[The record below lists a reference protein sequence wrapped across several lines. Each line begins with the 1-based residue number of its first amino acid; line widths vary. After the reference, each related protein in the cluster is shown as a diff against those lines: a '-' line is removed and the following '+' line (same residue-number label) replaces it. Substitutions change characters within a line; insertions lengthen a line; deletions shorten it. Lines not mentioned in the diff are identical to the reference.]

1 MKKNKRVAFIG
12 SVGVPNVY
20 GGFELFLDA
29 CAPAITEKVLE
40 VFVTCDSSKYTE
52 HSRSWRGVNR
62 FFIPIR
68 ANGASSVFH
77 DLLAFLTVF
86 FRSDVIVVLG
96 VSAGIFFP
104 IFRLFTVISGKKL
117 IVNVDGIEWRREK
130 FSFWK
135 RCFLFISDRLAQIFS
150 DVVIIDNE
158 GLRKYLTNYVRKKA
172 VYIPYSGDHII
183 RRLDLAE
190 NSNNIN
196 FLTICRIEPE
206 NNCHVLLDAFVEFG
220 KGKYVFIG
228 NWGASEYGRELR
240 ARYAATPG
248 LTLLDPEYRPEKL
261 QEYREW
267 CTTYLHGHFVG
278 GTNPSLVEML
288 FYDCRI
294 IAFDCEFNRLT
305 TRNTV
310 SYFSSSIDLVS
321 KMSINDD
328 IDKLARAKVRE
339 HFTRAFIAR
348 EYVEL
353 F

>member
-1 MKKNKRVAFIG
+1 MKKDKRVAFIG
-12 SVGVPNVY
+12 SVGVPNLY

-29 CAPAITEKVLE
+29 CAPAIAEKVRE
-40 VFVTCDSSKYTE
+40 VFVTCDSSKYAD
-52 HSRSWRGVNR
+52 HNSSWRGVNR
-62 FFIPIR
+62 IFIPIR

-104 IFRLFTVISGKKL
+104 IFKLLTLLFGKKL
-117 IVNVDGIEWRREK
+117 IVNVDGIEWRRDK

-135 RCFLFISDRLAQIFS
+135 RYFLFISDRLAQIFS

-158 GLRKYLTNYVRKKA
+158 GLRKYLTNVVRAKA
-172 VYIPYSGDHII
+172 VYIPYSGDHIV
-183 RRLDLAE
+183 RRRDLENNLDD
-190 NSNNIN
+190 IN

-206 NNCHVLLDAFVEFG
+206 NNCHILLDAFVKFG
-220 KGKYVFIG
+220 KGRYVFIG
-228 NWGASEYGRELR
+228 NWDSSEYGRELR
-240 ARYAATPG
+240 ACYSTVPG

-305 TRNTV
+305 TKNTV
-310 SYFSSSIDLVS
+310 SYFNSSVDLVLQMGV
-321 KMSINDD
+321 KRD
-328 IDKLARAKVRE
+328 IDKLTRVSVRE
-339 HFTRAFIAR
+339 QFTRSFIAR
-348 EYVEL
+348 EYVAL